1 ALAFLA
7 HPSHIPLYAPG
18 DSLRRR
24 LAAKRNAGVS
34 VLFRLSVRSLSR
46 LPPCHIP
53 NYFGKQRL
61 IAICF
66 PAACLA
72 WQNEMLEYRFSA
84 ISGFHVL
91 RLKHYKIVRQMARSA
106 HHSGTYS

>member
-1 ALAFLA
+1 M
-7 HPSHIPLYAPG
+7 
-18 DSLRRR
+18 
-24 LAAKRNAGVS
+24 
-34 VLFRLSVRSLSR
+34 FRLSVRPLSR

-66 PAACLA
+66 PAASLA
-72 WQNEMLEYRFSA
+72 WQNEMLEYRFSAISA

-106 HHSGTYS
+106 HRSGTYS